1 MQAQQNKHIG
11 GETILEIGL
20 GAEDERVSGARGG
33 EASGTPNSARCERSL
48 ECELSW
54 L

>member
-33 EASGTPNSARCERSL
+33 GKLLEHPTVPGVKGVLNAS
-48 ECELSW
+48 
-54 L
+54 

>member
-1 MQAQQNKHIG
+1 MQAQQNKHIS

-33 EASGTPNSARCERSL
+33 KLLEHPTVPGVKGVLNAS
-48 ECELSW
+48 
-54 L
+54 